1 MDRQLYRPREVA
13 EMLALSRGE
22 VYALCARGVISY
34 VRIGKNLRIASSELE
49 RLMTEGAPRDSE
61 LVAK

>member
-22 VYALCARGVISY
+22 VYSLISKGLIRS
-34 VRIGKNLRIASSELE
+34 VRIASSVRVPAQEVE
-49 RLMTEGAPRDSE
+49 RLITIGITQER
-61 LVAK
+61 VAE